1 MFTDVLLCYPPNHLY
16 FEQKVTFVKSLFFK
30 VMTSSMFYLS
40 LGTLYVLEYMGK
52 YIWENCLFTINVNL
66 HTCLLDTKSN
76 PWLYVRFKILTFLNL
91 KLNCHVQ

>member
-52 YIWENCLFTINVNL
+52 YIWENCLFTINPLVPEIFFCEFFDENL
-66 HTCLLDTKSN
+66 GTSS
-76 PWLYVRFKILTFLNL
+76 Y
-91 KLNCHVQ
+91 